1 MPGSLMATSVSSS
14 CATIALYG
22 CPPPRPVSRCP
33 EACCPDTCRRRAV
46 APLRRPVLPAPDG
59 RCNGIVSDPDRPNRF
74 PPSRRT
80 ARPTTMTPRRTM
92 PVIRTPE
99 RTAPESRDDGR
110 GPSVSRRFR
119 WALLAALG
127 FVIVPSVY
135 AVAVLTPTG
144 QRIEDAALGGVRESD
159 LFGSDTA
166 LNVIS
171 VPVILLL
178 VVVIAAVAFARRRLA
193 VGLGAGF
200 VVLASAATSTLLKRI
215 AERPEIAQSP
225 TPNSFPS
232 GHATIALAALFA
244 VLMVTPRR
252 LRPVVLVVGA
262 VYAVFVANQT
272 VVYGWHR
279 VSDIIGACAVALFW
293 LGLVR
298 AVGPAVDR
306 GTRGDRDGHRG
317 PRRVVTVVLLLAVAA
332 TVLVGVV
339 ALLVGTTGGDHGAM
353 LLAGRMAS
361 SAGVLAVIT
370 AVWLADG
377 MHTVPRTTR
386 PDGPAVRV

>member
-1 MPGSLMATSVSSS
+1 
-14 CATIALYG
+14 
-22 CPPPRPVSRCP
+22 
-33 EACCPDTCRRRAV
+33 
-46 APLRRPVLPAPDG
+46 
-59 RCNGIVSDPDRPNRF
+59 
-74 PPSRRT
+74 
-80 ARPTTMTPRRTM
+80 MT
-92 PVIRTPE
+92 RTPE
-99 RTAPESRDDGR
+99 RTAPESFGEGR
-110 GPSVSRRFR
+110 GPSVSRRLR

-135 AVAVLTPTG
+135 AVAVLTPLG
-144 QRIEDAALGGVRESD
+144 QRVEDAALGGVRESD

-178 VVVIAAVAFARRRLA
+178 VVVIAAVAFARGRLA

-200 VVLASAATSTLLKRI
+200 VVLASAATSTWLKRI
-215 AERPEIAQSP
+215 AERPEIAQST

-252 LRPVVLVVGA
+252 FRPLVLLAGTA
-262 VYAVFVANQT
+262 YAVFVANQT

-298 AVGPAVDR
+298 AVGPQVDR
-306 GTRGDRDGHRG
+306 GVRGDRDGRRG
-317 PRRVVTVVLLLAVAA
+317 PRRAVTAVLLVAVAA
-332 TVLVGVV
+332 ALLVGVV
-339 ALLVGTTGGDHGAM
+339 ALLVGTLGGDHGAM
-353 LLAGRMAS
+353 LLAGRLAS
-361 SAGVLAVIT
+361 SASVLAVIT

-377 MHTVPRTTR
+377 MHHSPPTTSAAA
-386 PDGPAVRV
+386 PPVRR